1 VLPIIPTIFNPLE
14 KYVEAIEEIKNLNTK
29 NQHLYEALL
38 KEKDEKIAL
47 LQKVLDGK
55 K

>member
-1 VLPIIPTIFNPLE
+1 M
-14 KYVEAIEEIKNLNTK
+14 EENKK
-29 NQHLYEALL
+29 LYQALL

-47 LQKVLDGK
+47 LERIIEK